1 MRIIGKNIA
10 RPAFRNAHIGSKLR
24 LLDFATADGSK
35 TVNIKLRF
43 PATESITVLWGD
55 GTETT
60 KSGNGIIDVV
70 FSKTYAGAGSY
81 PIKLGGAWR
90 ETTYFN
96 ANNNALSGD
105 LGKFPIHELTN
116 LSSFYLNNNSFTGD
130 LSGWDISGLVNLS
143 AFSLYDNSFTGD
155 LSGWDISGL
164 VKLLSFFLHNNSF
177 TGDLS
182 GWDISG
188 LVKLSNFFLYNNS
201 FTGDLSGWDISGLVN
216 LSNFYLNNNSF
227 TGKLPN
233 ARAVI
238 YISYTNKF
246 SDSNQT
252 AFKVNMTEMNISY
265 QGVAFSTANINKLLK
280 AIADWY
286 ETNAPAANCTFSM
299 NGANMG
305 IPTGGAANVDI
316 VRTVGYYAAAGK
328 TATFVIRTS

>member
-1 MRIIGKNIA
+1 MKPLGLGLGLGLVKQ
-10 RPAFRNAHIGSKLR
+10 GSKLR

-35 TVNIKLRF
+35 TVNIILRF

-60 KSGNGIIDVV
+60 RSGNGIIDVV

-116 LSSFYLNNNSFTGD
+116 LSSFYLNDNSFTGD

-143 AFSLYDNSFTGD
+143 
-155 LSGWDISGL
+155 
-164 VKLLSFFLHNNSF
+164 V
-177 TGDLS
+177 
-182 GWDISG
+182 
-188 LVKLSNFFLYNNS
+188 
-201 FTGDLSGWDISGLVN
+201 
-216 LSNFYLNNNSF
+216 FYLYNNSF

-252 AFKVNMTEMNISY
+252 AFKVNMTEMNISN

-286 ETNAPAANCTFSM
+286 ETNAPTANCTFSM